1 MLYTLSKIDEID
13 NVAGSEFER
22 FVARLFLAMGYDV
35 QLVSSGADQGADL
48 IVQKKKEPEKPSKIA
63 IQAKRYKQPVGNAAV
78 QELLGGMT
86 YHGCKQGIVVTS
98 STFTRSARALASKD
112 RRIELWDRTKL
123 VDLYK
128 RFLAKPPEFSMQ
140 EYTRLKN
147 SIRSVLLK
155 PKTGRRMPQGRMR

>member
-48 IVQKKKEPEKPSKIA
+48 IVRKKNPEKPSKIA

-86 YHGCKQGIVVTS
+86 YYGCSRGIVVTS
-98 STFTRSARALASKD
+98 STFTRSARDLASKD
-112 RRIELWDRTKL
+112 RRIELWDRNKL
-123 VDLYK
+123 VDLHK
-128 RFLAKPPEFSMQ
+128 RFLAKTPEFSMQ

-155 PKTGRRMPQGRMR
+155 PKMGRRMPQGRMR